1 MFGYVVP
8 EKSELR
14 VRELAL
20 YQAYYCG
27 LCKTIGKREGSLAR
41 LTLSYDCSYIAMLL
55 SGAYGCG
62 GCYEGRCAFKPFGKP
77 RAVALRSEPL
87 NFAADVNVL
96 LSWYKLR
103 DDWRDEKR
111 VPSRLAMAA
120 LTRAKKRA
128 AANAPS
134 AAEAIEAGIDELSAL
149 ERAGCRELDAPA
161 DAFARM
167 IKSVIASYKQVA
179 RNKGAAEAL
188 EHTAYNIGKWIY
200 LADAWDDREKD
211 ADTGAY
217 NPFLAAQADAARAA
231 FVLNFT
237 LNEAIKAYDLADI
250 SANKG
255 VLDNIMYEGCVNRT
269 LKLIGGKN
277 EQPV

>member
-1 MFGYVVP
+1 MFGYVIP

-27 LCKTIGKREGSLAR
+27 LCKTIGKREGPLAR

-77 RAVALRSEPL
+77 RAIASRSGPL

-96 LSWYKLR
+96 LTWYKLR

-120 LTRAKKRA
+120 LSRAKRRA
-128 AANAPS
+128 SANAPS
-134 AAEAIEAGIDELSAL
+134 VAEAIEKGIGELSAL
-149 ERAGCRELDAPA
+149 ERTGCRELDAPA

-167 IKSVIASYKQVA
+167 IRSVIASYNQA
-179 RNKGAAEAL
+179 DQAKGISAAL
-188 EHTAYNIGKWIY
+188 ELTAYNIGKWIY

-211 ADTGAY
+211 AGTGAY
-217 NPFLAAQADAARAA
+217 NPFLAAEADAARAA

-237 LNEAIKAYDLADI
+237 LNEAIKAYDLANI
-250 SANKG
+250 RANKG

-269 LKLIGGKN
+269 RKIIGGKN